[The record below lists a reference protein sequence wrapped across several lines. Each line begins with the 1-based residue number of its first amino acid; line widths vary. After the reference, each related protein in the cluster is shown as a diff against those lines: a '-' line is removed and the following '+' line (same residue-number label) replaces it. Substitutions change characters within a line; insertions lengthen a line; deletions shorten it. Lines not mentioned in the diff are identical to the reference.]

1 MERTKYRI
9 AYVFFISGCV
19 LNIISDNF
27 FVLLHI
33 HMKEDIIVGPAIFKC

>member
-27 FVLLHI
+27 FVL